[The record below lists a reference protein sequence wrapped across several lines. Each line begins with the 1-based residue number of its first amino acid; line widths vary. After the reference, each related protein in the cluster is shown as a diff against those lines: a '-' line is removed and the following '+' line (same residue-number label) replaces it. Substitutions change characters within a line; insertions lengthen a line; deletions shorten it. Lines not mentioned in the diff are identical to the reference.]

1 MRLIQT
7 VHAGRCMP
15 MSLLAYREPL
25 SPDAV

>member
-25 SPDAV
+25 SPNVV